1 MHPAIELLL
10 ARMESNPEE
19 FAERGYGRWATIIT
33 ELAQAVPP
41 GQWKVVANK
50 LSNIRMD
57 KIHKQIMQELC
68 APDSPE
74 QLEFDFGRAS

>member
-19 FAERGYGRWATIIT
+19 FVNTINGRWGKILTKVSEAAPEQDW
-33 ELAQAVPP
+33 ELIKA
-41 GQWKVVANK
+41 K
-50 LSNIRMD
+50 LKTVRLD
-57 KIHKQIMQELC
+57 VLHKQIMQELC